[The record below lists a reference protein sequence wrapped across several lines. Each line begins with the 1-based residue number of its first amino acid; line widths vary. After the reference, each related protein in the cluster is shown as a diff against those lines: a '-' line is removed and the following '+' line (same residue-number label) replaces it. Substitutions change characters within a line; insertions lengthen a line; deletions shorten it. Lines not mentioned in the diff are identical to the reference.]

1 MREASLLAFSG
12 IFTQGNV
19 GCFKRVC
26 RGLIL
31 LYHRLTVQPG
41 MAMTVKEWGPVI
53 CIHRPL
59 FIFEVNY
66 ITEKHTARRL
76 VGVMTC
82 VDAVKRFMGWLQ
94 QAG

>member
-1 MREASLLAFSG
+1 MREAPLLAFSG

-31 LYHRLTVQPG
+31 LYHHLTVQPG
-41 MAMTVKEWGPVI
+41 MAMTVEEWGPVI

-59 FIFEVNY
+59 FIFEVNS
-66 ITEKHTARRL
+66 ITEKAPCQASG
-76 VGVMTC
+76 GVMTC
-82 VDAVKRFMGWLQ
+82 VDAVKRFMG
-94 QAG
+94 